1 MPISR
6 RDQFF
11 TSLFD
16 PEGMRMRYPHHDTAL
31 GAYLQEL
38 GAIPLLTPQ
47 QETEL
52 LTKALQGDPSASA
65 YLVEANLRLVVTIA
79 ARFQGKGLAMLDLI
93 QEGNLGL
100 IEAIKRFDFS
110 KAKRL
115 STYAK
120 YWIVASISRAVTER
134 GGSMRLPSYI
144 GERMQKIQRA
154 SSELL
159 LQEKEPTPE
168 GLAERLD
175 LPIDQ
180 VVEVLD
186 LMQKPLSLHQSL
198 EDQDAI
204 GELIAAPPL
213 FLTTEITS
221 PSLLA
226 DVKQMIGE
234 VLTPK
239 QRVVLEARFGLN
251 DGIVYEYHE
260 IAARFF
266 HRTDERA
273 DSSIRQ
279 LEKSALARLR
289 AAFDEQEA

>member
-31 GAYLQEL
+31 SAYLQEL
-38 GAIPLLTPQ
+38 GTIPLLTPQ
-47 QETEL
+47 QEAEL
-52 LTKALQGDPSASA
+52 LTKAIQGDPSASA
-65 YLVEANLRLVVTIA
+65 HLVEANLRLVIAIA

-134 GGSMRLPSYI
+134 GGSMHLPSYI
-144 GERMQKIQRA
+144 GERMQKIQRV

-159 LQEKEPTPE
+159 LQEREPTPE
-168 GLAERLD
+168 RLAEHLG

-186 LMQKPLSLHQSL
+186 LMQKPLSLQGGH
-198 EDQDAI
+198 DAI
-204 GELIAAPPL
+204 SEHVAAPSL

-221 PSLLA
+221 PALLA
-226 DVKQMIGE
+226 DVKQMISTI
-234 VLTPK
+234 LTPK
-239 QRVVLEARFGLN
+239 QRLVIEARFGLN
-251 DGIVYEYHE
+251 DEGIVYEYHE

>member
-1 MPISR
+1 
-6 RDQFF
+6 
-11 TSLFD
+11 
-16 PEGMRMRYPHHDTAL
+16 
-31 GAYLQEL
+31 L

-52 LTKALQGDPSASA
+52 LTKATQGDPSASA
-65 YLVEANLRLVVTIA
+65 HLVEANLRLVVTIA

-100 IEAIKRFDFS
+100 IEAITRFNFS

-134 GGSMRLPSYI
+134 GGSMHLPSYI

-159 LQEKEPTPE
+159 LQEREPTPE
-168 GLAERLD
+168 RLAERLS

-186 LMQKPLSLHQSL
+186 LMQKPLSLHQSQSRG
-198 EDQDAI
+198 DHDAI
-204 GELIAAPPL
+204 GERIAAPPL

-226 DVKQMIGE
+226 DVKHMIST

-239 QRVVLEARFGLN
+239 QRLVLEARFGLN

-266 HRTDERA
+266 GRTDERA

>member
-1 MPISR
+1 MSSR

-31 GAYLQEL
+31 SAYLQEL

-52 LTKALQGDPSASA
+52 LTKATQGDPSASA
-65 YLVEANLRLVVTIA
+65 HLVEANLRLVVTIA

-120 YWIVASISRAVTER
+120 YWIVASINRAVTER
-134 GGSMRLPSYI
+134 GGSMHLPSYI
-144 GERMQKIQRA
+144 GERMQKIQRV

-168 GLAERLD
+168 RLAERLD
-175 LPIDQ
+175 LPIDH

-186 LMQKPLSLHQSL
+186 LMQKPLSLHPSKG
-198 EDQDAI
+198 DHDAI
-204 GELIAAPPL
+204 GEFAAPPL

-239 QRVVLEARFGLN
+239 QRLVLEARFGLN

-266 HRTDERA
+266 GRTDERA